1 MTSIKFVVSVKRRR
15 LRPRLNNSSELQS
28 VGRRVPS
35 EESSF
40 CLGFFFLPIGRALPL
55 LNLRL
60 FVTRV
65 RPLRVLSRIR
75 FPPQC
80 APTHVRGVTSSLWYT
95 FSANDGSHEI
105 CGVTSR
111 PRYTFSTNDRSHEIR
126 LRQFRTVR
134 LIPKPMP
141 ALMKPIETLV
151 IRRISFPINAIGLDR
166 VGKSSRYR
174 YPPRFGAD
182 GSSTHIVPHTEA
194 SPFVPFVAPTHS
206 RLVRF
211 RFSSAAAAATT
222 SENSLGS

>member
-15 LRPRLNNSSELQS
+15 LRRRLNNGSELRS

-40 CLGFFFLPIGRALPL
+40 CLRCFLIGRAVPP

-105 CGVTSR
+105 CGVMSR
-111 PRYTFSTNDRSHEIR
+111 PRYTFS
-126 LRQFRTVR
+126 
-134 LIPKPMP
+134 
-141 ALMKPIETLV
+141 
-151 IRRISFPINAIGLDR
+151 
-166 VGKSSRYR
+166 
-174 YPPRFGAD
+174 
-182 GSSTHIVPHTEA
+182 
-194 SPFVPFVAPTHS
+194 
-206 RLVRF
+206 
-211 RFSSAAAAATT
+211 
-222 SENSLGS
+222 

>member
-1 MTSIKFVVSVKRRR
+1 MASIKFVVSVKSRRLRRR
-15 LRPRLNNSSELQS
+15 LNNGSELRS

-40 CLGFFFLPIGRALPL
+40 CLRFFFPPIGRALPL

-105 CGVTSR
+105 
-111 PRYTFSTNDRSHEIR
+111 R
-126 LRQFRTVR
+126 LRQFCPVR
-134 LIPKPMP
+134 LTPKPIP

-174 YPPRFGAD
+174 YPPHFGAG
-182 GSSTHIVPHTEA
+182 GSSLDPPFPHFPHPPPCTRIVPHTEA
-194 SPFVPFVAPTHS
+194 SPFVPFVAPMHS
-206 RLVRF
+206 RHSCF
-211 RFSSAAAAATT
+211 RFSSASANSTT
-222 SENSLGS
+222 SENP

>member
-1 MTSIKFVVSVKRRR
+1 
-15 LRPRLNNSSELQS
+15 LNNGSELRS

-40 CLGFFFLPIGRALPL
+40 CLRFFFPPIGRALPL

-80 APTHVRGVTSSLWYT
+80 APTHVCGVTSSLWYT

-105 CGVTSR
+105 
-111 PRYTFSTNDRSHEIR
+111 R
-126 LRQFRTVR
+126 LRQFCQVR
-134 LIPKPMP
+134 LTPKPIP

-151 IRRISFPINAIGLDR
+151 IRRISLPINAIRLDR
-166 VGKSSRYR
+166 VGKPSRYR
-174 YPPRFGAD
+174 YSPRFGAD
-182 GSSTHIVPHTEA
+182 GSSTRIVPHTEA

-206 RLVRF
+206 QLVRF